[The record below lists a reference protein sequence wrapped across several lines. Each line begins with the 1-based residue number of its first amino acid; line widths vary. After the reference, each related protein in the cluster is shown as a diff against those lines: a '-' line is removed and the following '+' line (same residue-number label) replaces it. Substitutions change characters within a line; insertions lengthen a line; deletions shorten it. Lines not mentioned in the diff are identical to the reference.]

1 MTLVPPPPPRLED
14 LPRGTRLVAGLGY
27 ATIIPDLDFE
37 TFSAAGYVWNEAA
50 GKWDG
55 PPGAPGSTKG
65 LPVVG
70 AAIYSADPSCEVLC
84 AAFDLKDG
92 LGRRR
97 WRPGLPPPA
106 DLFAYLATG
115 GVIEA
120 VNVGFERWIWENVC
134 VPRMG
139 WPPVHPSQWRCVAA
153 KARAFSLPG
162 SLAKMGEVLRL
173 NVQKDK
179 EGTRLINKFCMPR
192 KPTKG
197 DPRKRVPMRFEPLNI
212 DDLRA
217 GADTAQIA
225 EDFNDTCAMLSY
237 NETDIASEAEASSR
251 IPDLEGEEL
260 AWWQVD
266 QAINKRG
273 VHIDLASVENCIA
286 VIEQA
291 MAKYHAELFE
301 LTGIDA
307 ASKVQQLVGWLRGQ
321 SVFMDSLD
329 EDAVEAMLKNPHL
342 TPAARRV
349 LEIRAAVGSASV
361 KKVFAMRNRATAA
374 SRMHD
379 LFIYYGARTGR
390 ATGEGPQP
398 TNSPKAGPDLVRCGC
413 KRHYAPTLAACPW
426 CGVPKSP
433 TLRLVEW
440 SPDAAEDAIEVLR
453 HRSLQLLESVMGDAM
468 HAIAGCIRGLYDAA
482 PGHDLI
488 STDYNSIEAV
498 GAAMLAGEQ
507 WRIDIFRTHGK
518 IYEASAAKAFNVPF
532 EDFAKHKAETGQHHP
547 LRQKGKILELSMSY
561 QGWLG
566 AARAFDFP
574 GTDDEIKAAI
584 LAWRDASPAIVWLW
598 GGQTLGTASSIR
610 GDNFADRWDRTP
622 HYFGVEGMAI
632 QAILDPGTEYVVKRL
647 DGTDSGIAFLMRG
660 KTLHCRLPSG
670 RWLTYHDARVEPSE
684 RGLSISY
691 WGNNTNPKNGPV
703 GWIEIRTWGGRLVEN
718 CIAEGT
724 LVFTSRGWVAIE
736 QVRADD
742 LVHDGVEFV
751 RHAGLVA
758 KGVQP
763 CLPVDH
769 VWMTPDHEVLTDDG
783 WRAAETSPRPYRPT
797 LRDADGV
804 APRQDERAQT
814 LVGVP
819 LRLRERARE
828 VRGGREERPSD
839 RALAE
844 LRLHDEGVDRKG
856 AHHARDEQAPGVRGV
871 AVDERSLPAAV
882 ASGVGTVWRAGHSG
896 LRALGRIVRELLAGR
911 GRRVQTRFGDRPDR
925 QQRELRAGQHALDES
940 DRAAQQPA
948 GQPSHTDA
956 ERAADVGASLAP
968 LRHRADHVAVPSGEQ
983 LADRPTVDRAE
994 RREQRVFDIL
1004 DCGPRSRFV
1013 VLGGS
1018 GPFIV
1023 HNCNQAT
1030 CRDILRFACINL
1042 EARGYPVVL
1051 HVYDEIVCEIPEGF
1065 GSLEEFQA
1073 IVEVPPF
1080 WARDWPIRAPGPWR
1094 AKRYRKG

>member
-1 MTLVPPPPPRLED
+1 VIVPPPPPRLED

-27 ATIIPDLDFE
+27 ATIVPDLDFE
-37 TFSAAGYVWNEAA
+37 TYSEAGYVWD
-50 GKWDG
+50 GQKWAG
-55 PPGAPGSTKG
+55 PPGAAGNTKG

-70 AAIYSADPSCEVLC
+70 AAIYSAHPTCEVLC
-84 AAFDLKDG
+84 AAYDLKDG
-92 LGRRR
+92 IGRRR
-97 WRPGLPPPA
+97 WRPGLPDPV

-134 VPRMG
+134 VPRMD

-162 SLAKMGEVLRL
+162 SLAKMGEVLKL
-173 NVQKDK
+173 DVQKDK

-197 DPRKRVPMRFEPLNI
+197 DPRRRIRMRYAPLNL

-217 GADTAQIA
+217 GADAGQVA
-225 EDFNDTCAMLSY
+225 EDYADTCAMLSY
-237 NETDIASEAEASSR
+237 NETDIVSEAEASSR

-291 MAKYHAELFE
+291 HAKYNAELFD
-301 LTGIDA
+301 LCGVDA
-307 ASKVQQLVGWLRGQ
+307 ASKVQQLLGWLHGQ
-321 SVFMDSLD
+321 GVHLDSLD
-329 EDAVEAMLKNPHL
+329 EDAVDAALKREGLP
-342 TPAARRV
+342 PAARRV

-413 KRHYAPTLAACPW
+413 KRHYQPALSSCPW
-426 CGVPKSP
+426 CGVPRAPSA
-433 TLRLVEW
+433 RVVEW

-453 HRSLQLLESVMGDAM
+453 SRSLQLLEHVFGDAM

-498 GAAMLAGEQ
+498 GLAMISGEK
-507 WRIDIFRTHGK
+507 WRIEVFRTHGK
-518 IYEASAAKAFNVPF
+518 IYEASAATMFGVPF
-532 EDFAKHKAETGQHHP
+532 EDFAKHKAETQQHHP
-547 LRQKGKILELSMSY
+547 LRQKGKIGELAFGY

-566 AARAFDFP
+566 AARAFEMP
-574 GTDDEIKAAI
+574 GTDAEIQKDI
-584 LAWRDASPAIVWLW
+584 LAWRAASPAVERLW
-598 GGQTLGTASSIR
+598 GGQTLGRAFSIAQNAVR
-610 GDNFADRWDRTP
+610 PEYTGEVGVEAQAALSARDGRWDRTP

-632 QAILDPGTEYVVKRL
+632 SAILDPGTEYPVKRL
-647 DGTDSGIAFLMRG
+647 DGTDAGVAFLMRG
-660 KTLHCRLPSG
+660 KTLYCRLPSG

-718 CIAEGT
+718 I
-724 LVFTSRGWVAIE
+724 
-736 QVRADD
+736 
-742 LVHDGVEFV
+742 
-751 RHAGLVA
+751 
-758 KGVQP
+758 
-763 CLPVDH
+763 
-769 VWMTPDHEVLTDDG
+769 
-783 WRAAETSPRPYRPT
+783 
-797 LRDADGV
+797 
-804 APRQDERAQT
+804 
-814 LVGVP
+814 
-819 LRLRERARE
+819 
-828 VRGGREERPSD
+828 
-839 RALAE
+839 
-844 LRLHDEGVDRKG
+844 
-856 AHHARDEQAPGVRGV
+856 
-871 AVDERSLPAAV
+871 
-882 ASGVGTVWRAGHSG
+882 
-896 LRALGRIVRELLAGR
+896 
-911 GRRVQTRFGDRPDR
+911 
-925 QQRELRAGQHALDES
+925 
-940 DRAAQQPA
+940 
-948 GQPSHTDA
+948 
-956 ERAADVGASLAP
+956 
-968 LRHRADHVAVPSGEQ
+968 
-983 LADRPTVDRAE
+983 
-994 RREQRVFDIL
+994 
-1004 DCGPRSRFV
+1004 
-1013 VLGGS
+1013 
-1018 GPFIV
+1018 
-1023 HNCNQAT
+1023 NQAA

-1042 EARGYPVVL
+1042 EQRGYPVVL
-1051 HVYDEIVCEIPEGF
+1051 HVYDEIVSEIPEGF
-1065 GSLEEFQA
+1065 GSVEEFEA
-1073 IVEVPPF
+1073 IVTVPPF
-1080 WARDWPIRAPGPWR
+1080 WARDWPIRAPGGWR